1 MLRRIVLVVTVALVM
16 AAMLVAMAAPV
27 FAVGTAHPINSD
39 ACSTGQA
46 DENSAAVEQGFRCV
60 VTAPPEQAAIP

>member
-1 MLRRIVLVVTVALVM
+1 MRRIIMLLTVALVM
-16 AAMLVAMAAPV
+16 AAMLAAMAMPA

>member
-1 MLRRIVLVVTVALVM
+1 MRRIIVLLTVALVM
-16 AAMLVAMAAPV
+16 AVMMLAMAAPV
-27 FAVGTAHPINSD
+27 FAVGTAHPINSN